1 MTLRGKA
8 AIVGIAEVDTFE
20 TEGRSPAGLAATAS
34 KRALDDAGVSLAEVD
49 GLFTTSA
56 YYSMPTLT
64 MSEYLG
70 IRPRY
75 TDSTALGG
83 CSFIAHLG
91 HAAAAIEAGL
101 CDVAL
106 VCYGSTQRSDRGK
119 LVSNA
124 EWLAYEQ
131 PYGLLH
137 PVGSFG
143 LIAQRHMAQ
152 YGTTSEQLAMAAV
165 AARSWALMN
174 PAAPYQTPLTV
185 DDVLNSTPIASPLRK
200 LDCCLVT
207 DGGAAA
213 VLTSA
218 ARAQDLARP
227 PVYLLGIGEACNHR
241 NISQMPD
248 LTTTQ
253 ATQSA
258 ERAMQ
263 MAGVTH
269 AEIDTAHVYDAFTIS
284 LLILLEDLGFC
295 PKGEG
300 GQYIADGNVA
310 PGGAL
315 ALNTNGG
322 GLSYTHP
329 GMLGLFLITEAVRQ
343 LRGEAG
349 PRQKAG
355 AAVSLVHGMGLTL
368 GAHATAV
375 LGSATSLGRG

>member
-1 MTLRGKA
+1 MSIRGKT
-8 AIVGIAEVDTFE
+8 AITGIAEVDTFQ
-20 TEGRSPAGLAATAS
+20 TDGRSPASLAAVAS
-34 KRALDDAGVSLAEVD
+34 KRALDDAGLKLSDVD
-49 GLFTTSA
+49 GLFTTSS
-56 YYSMPTLT
+56 YYAMPTLT
-64 MSEYLG
+64 MSEHLG
-70 IRPRY
+70 IKPRF

-83 CSFIAHLG
+83 CSFVAHLG

-106 VCYGSTQRSDRGK
+106 VCYGSTQRSDHGK

-124 EWLAYEQ
+124 DWLAYEQ

-143 LIAQRHMAQ
+143 LIAHRHMAQ
-152 YGTTSEQLAMAAV
+152 YGTTSEQLAQIAV
-165 AARSWALMN
+165 AARSWALLN
-174 PAAPYQTPLTV
+174 PDAPYPKPLTV
-185 DDVLNSTPIASPLRK
+185 DDVLGSPLIASPLHK

-207 DGGAAA
+207 DGGAAV

-218 ARAQDLARP
+218 ERARDLPKP
-227 PVYLLGIGEACNHR
+227 PVYLLGTGEASNHR

-248 LTTTQ
+248 LTTTE
-253 ATQSA
+253 ATRSA
-258 ERAMQ
+258 ERAMR

-269 AEIDTAHVYDAFTIS
+269 ADIDTAHVYDAFTIS

-300 GQYIADGNVA
+300 GRYVQDGNIA
-310 PGGAL
+310 PGGSL

-329 GMLGLFLITEAVRQ
+329 GMLGMFLITEAVRQ

-349 PRQKAG
+349 ARQRQDAS
-355 AAVSLVHGMGLTL
+355 VSLVHGMGLTL
-368 GAHATAV
+368 AAHATAV
-375 LGSATSLGRG
+375 LGVG

>member
-1 MTLRGKA
+1 MTIRGKA
-8 AIVGIAEVDTFE
+8 AVVGIAEVDTFQ
-20 TEGRSPAGLAATAS
+20 TTGRSPAGLAATAS
-34 KRALDDAGVSLAEVD
+34 HRALAEAGLSLSDVD
-49 GLFTTSA
+49 GLFTTSS

-70 IRPRY
+70 IKPRF

-83 CSFIAHLG
+83 CSFVAYLG

-124 EWLAYEQ
+124 ESLAYEQ

-152 YGTTSEQLAMAAV
+152 YGTTGEQLAQVAV
-165 AARSWALMN
+165 SAREWALLN
-174 PAAPYQTPLTV
+174 PDAPYPKPLTV
-185 DDVLNSTPIASPLRK
+185 EEVLSSTPIASPLHK

-207 DGGAAA
+207 DGGAAV

-218 ARAQDLARP
+218 DRARDLAKR
-227 PVYLLGIGEACNHR
+227 PVYLLGTGEATNHR

-248 LTTTQ
+248 LTTTE
-253 ATQSA
+253 AIRSS
-258 ERAMQ
+258 ERAMR
-263 MAGVTH
+263 MAGITH
-269 AEIDTAHVYDAFTIS
+269 ADIDTAHVYDAFTIS

-300 GQYIADGNVA
+300 GQYVADGNIA
-310 PGGAL
+310 PGGSL
-315 ALNTNGG
+315 WLNTNGS

-349 PRQKAG
+349 ARQRPDAS
-355 AAVSLVHGMGLTL
+355 VSLVHGMGLTL
-368 GAHATAV
+368 AAHATAV
-375 LGSATSLGRG
+375 LGTST